1 LVLKWNVLSMPHDV
15 ALIATMAA
23 GLGVAFLGGM
33 LALRLGLPQILGYLV
48 AGVVVGPF
56 TPGYVADPQIAT
68 QLADAVQNRS
78 RAAKHAP
85 E

>member
-1 LVLKWNVLSMPHDV
+1 MPRDV

-23 GLGVAFLGGM
+23 GLGVAFLGG
-33 LALRLGLPQILGYLV
+33 LLTLRLGLLQILGYLV
-48 AGVVVGPF
+48 AGILVGPI
-56 TPGYVADPQIAT
+56 TPGYVVDPRIAT

-78 RAAKHAP
+78 REAKHAP